1 MREEAKSG
9 MKIVS
14 WNIAGRTSAWESV
27 AEMLEAGEV
36 DVALLQEARRPRTPI
51 AELVAVDPGP
61 WSTAGVGVKRD
72 WKAAVVVLRDRT
84 DMSVRWIEGKS
95 IPEAGYH
102 DFAVSRPGTLAA
114 AVVTPAEGAPLTV
127 VSMYSAAEGWTEE
140 SGRPSHNA
148 WVGSAHRL
156 ISDLS
161 RLVGKRTRLIAAG
174 DLNAWRRSTSIFT
187 RMDSQDLPCVG
198 PHAPEGGR
206 QPTEPRHPE
215 DVATFYLPAEREP
228 AHASQQ
234 LDYVFATRNIA
245 KRVEV
250 RALNAVDEWGPSDHC
265 RILIEVR

>member
-1 MREEAKSG
+1 

-14 WNIAGRTSAWESV
+14 WNIAGRTAPWDLIV
-27 AEMLEAGEV
+27 EMLEAREV
-36 DVALLQEARRPRTPI
+36 DVALLQEARRPRDSI
-51 AELVAVDPGP
+51 ADLVDIDPGP
-61 WSTAGVGVKRD
+61 WNTAGVGVKRD
-72 WKAAVVVLRDRT
+72 WKAAVVVLRERA
-84 DMSVRWIEGKS
+84 DMSIRWIEGKS

-114 AVVTPAEGAPLTV
+114 AVVTPAEGEPLTV
-127 VSMYSAAEGWTEE
+127 VSMYSASEGWTAE

-187 RMDSQDLPCVG
+187 RMDSLDLPCVG
-198 PHAPEGGR
+198 PHAPDGGR
-206 QPTEPRHPE
+206 QPPEPRYPQ

-228 AHASQQ
+228 ANASQQ

-245 KRVEV
+245 ERVEV
-250 RALNAVDEWGPSDHC
+250 RALNGVSPEDWGPSDHC
-265 RILIEVR
+265 RILIEVAD